1 MKKEIIS
8 HFAVLAVKFFIFL
21 GCLSCLQGC
30 GIYLNPPGGMDNT
43 SHIGELTYSEKNF
56 KKLPPPAEPIIVG
69 VYKFRDQTG
78 QYKESENMANW
89 STAIPQG
96 LTSILIKSLSDSKW
110 FVPIERE
117 NIGNLLNERQ
127 IIRTTREEY
136 SESNTTTRL
145 PPLLFAGTLI
155 EGGVVSYDSNIQTG
169 GAGARY
175 FGIGGSTQYRQDRI
189 TVYLR
194 AVSTNNGKIL
204 KTIYT
209 SKTILSQSINASMF
223 RYVDPDRLMEAEVG
237 VTNNEPVHMAVT
249 EAINKA
255 VYLLILEGIQDNIWQ
270 MNADTEDSV
279 VKELLQQYQTE
290 LEESTK
296 RVPGK
301 GSREANRRTKASMGL
316 AYTLNT
322 LRGDYKTPNPL
333 SGAQANFKFL
343 FSDYINVN
351 LAAGYQKLGSEIFY
365 LSEFFHYDLD
375 MEYIALPYN
384 DFTPYLTAGFGAIND
399 IIGEDRAT
407 KFKTQIGGGLEYKI
421 SPVVGLRG
429 FGKYHIGFDD
439 DWDGLVQGKRNDHF
453 LQLGIGLQI
462 YIGNT
467 KKQQQ

>member
-1 MKKEIIS
+1 M
-8 HFAVLAVKFFIFL
+8 
-21 GCLSCLQGC
+21 
-30 GIYLNPPGGMDNT
+30 NPPGGMDKS

-56 KKLPPPAEPIIVG
+56 QKLPLPAEPIIVG

-110 FVPIERE
+110 FLPIERE

-127 IIRTTREEY
+127 IIRTTRDEY
-136 SESNTTTRL
+136 SESNTPTRL

-209 SKTILSQSINASMF
+209 SKTVLSQSINASMF

-255 VYLLILEGIQDNIWQ
+255 VYLLILEGIQDQIWQ
-270 MNADTEDSV
+270 MDPDTDESVADN
-279 VKELLQQYQTE
+279 LLQQYQSE
-290 LEESTK
+290 WEASTR
-296 RVPGK
+296 RVPGR
-301 GSREANRRTKASMGL
+301 GNWESERRTKASMGL

-333 SGAQANFKFL
+333 SGAQVNFKFL
-343 FSDYINVN
+343 FSDYFNAN
-351 LAAGYQKLGSEIFY
+351 LSVGYQKLGSENFF
-365 LSEFFHYDLD
+365 LSEFFNYDLD
-375 MEYIALPYN
+375 LEYITLPFN
-384 DFTPYLTAGFGAIND
+384 DFTPYLTVGIGALND
-399 IIGEDRAT
+399 IIGEDRDT
-407 KFKTQIGGGLEYKI
+407 KFKTQIGGGLEYKV
-421 SPVVGLRG
+421 SPAIGIRG
-429 FGKYHIGFDD
+429 FGKYHMGFDD

-453 LQLGIGLQI
+453 LQLGIGIQV
-462 YIGNT
+462 YIGNY

>member
-1 MKKEIIS
+1 MKINLIIS
-8 HFAVLAVKFFIFL
+8 DFKIIAVRFL
-21 GCLSCLQGC
+21 NLVICLLILQGC
-30 GIYLNPPGGMDNT
+30 GIYLSPPGGMDKT
-43 SHIGELTYSEKNF
+43 SHIGELTYSEKKF
-56 KKLPPPAEPIIVG
+56 RELPPPSEPIIVG

-78 QYKESENMANW
+78 QYKESETMANW

-96 LTSILIKSLSDSKW
+96 LTSILIKSLADSEW

-136 SESNTTTRL
+136 LDSGTDTRL

-237 VTNNEPVHMAVT
+237 ITNNEPVHMAVT

-255 VYLLILEGIQDNIWQ
+255 VYLLILEGIKDNIWQ
-270 MNADTEDSV
+270 TNDNTDKVAID
-279 VKELLQQYQTE
+279 ELLDKYDRE
-290 LEESTK
+290 LEESSK
-296 RVPGK
+296 KVPGK
-301 GSREANRRTKASMGL
+301 GSWEENRRSKASIG
-316 AYTLNT
+316 ASYTLNF
-322 LRGDYKTPNPL
+322 LRGDFKTPSPL
-333 SGAQANFKFL
+333 SGAQMNVKYF
-343 FSDYINVN
+343 FSDYFNAN
-351 LAAGYQKLGSEIFY
+351 LALGYQKLGSEKFY
-365 LSEFFHYDLD
+365 ISEFFHYDLD
-375 MEYIALPYN
+375 LEYITLPYN
-384 DFTPYLTAGFGAIND
+384 SITPYLSAGFGAIND
-399 IIGEDRAT
+399 IIGEDRST
-407 KFKTQIGGGLEYKI
+407 KFKTQLGGGIEYKI
-421 SPVVGLRG
+421 SPAVGIRG
-429 FGKYHIGFDD
+429 FGKYHMGFDD

-453 LQLGIGLQI
+453 LQFGLGIQI
-462 YIGNT
+462 YFDNN
-467 KKQQQ
+467 KN

>member
-1 MKKEIIS
+1 M
-8 HFAVLAVKFFIFL
+8 
-21 GCLSCLQGC
+21 
-30 GIYLNPPGGMDNT
+30 NPPGGMDKS

-56 KKLPPPAEPIIVG
+56 QKLPLPAEPIIVG

-110 FVPIERE
+110 FLPIERE

-127 IIRTTREEY
+127 IIRTTRDEY
-136 SESNTTTRL
+136 SESNTPTRL

-209 SKTILSQSINASMF
+209 SKTVLSQSINASMF

-255 VYLLILEGIQDNIWQ
+255 VYLLILEGIQDQIWQ
-270 MNADTEDSV
+270 MNPDTDESVADN
-279 VKELLQQYQTE
+279 LLQQYQSE
-290 LEESTK
+290 WEASTR
-296 RVPGK
+296 RVPGR
-301 GSREANRRTKASMGL
+301 GNWESERRTKASMGL

-333 SGAQANFKFL
+333 SGAQVNFKFL
-343 FSDYINVN
+343 FSDYFNAN
-351 LAAGYQKLGSEIFY
+351 LSVGYQKLGSENFF
-365 LSEFFHYDLD
+365 LSEFFNYDLD
-375 MEYIALPYN
+375 LEYITLPFN
-384 DFTPYLTAGFGAIND
+384 DFTPYLTVGIGALND
-399 IIGEDRAT
+399 IIGEDRDT
-407 KFKTQIGGGLEYKI
+407 KFKTQIGGGLEYKV
-421 SPVVGLRG
+421 SPAIGIRG
-429 FGKYHIGFDD
+429 FGKYHMGFDD

-453 LQLGIGLQI
+453 LQLGIGIQV
-462 YIGNT
+462 YIGNY